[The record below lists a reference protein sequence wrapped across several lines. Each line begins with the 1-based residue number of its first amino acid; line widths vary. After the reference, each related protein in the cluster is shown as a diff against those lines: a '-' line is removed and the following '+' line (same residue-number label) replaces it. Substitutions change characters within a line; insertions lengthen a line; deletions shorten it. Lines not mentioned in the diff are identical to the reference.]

1 MKIDRNYHNKIVTCS
16 NYGCYYNSSGACSR
30 KMISLG
36 ADGKCI
42 FETKDEPSSLKKSSA
57 RLSYMND
64 SY

>member
-1 MKIDRNYHNKIVTCS
+1 MKIDKNCRNKIVTCS
-16 NYGCYYNSSGACSR
+16 NYGCYYNFSGACGR

-42 FETKDEPSSLKKSSA
+42 FETKDEPWSLKKSSA